1 MPSACRK
8 RRHASISP
16 ASYALLEKVLQRR
29 FDRRSLLGTAAKTI
43 PLASFARHMRA
54 EEPAEAGNVP
64 AKLDQEREAARDF
77 RAAAAEDR
85 ALRSALGRQL
95 IAFEHLLDD
104 QQRAAFARSLKGRMY
119 NVLGYVFSVY
129 CVYKVPT

>member
-1 MPSACRK
+1 MPAELTCWGST
-8 RRHASISP
+8 
-16 ASYALLEKVLQRR
+16 L
-29 FDRRSLLGTAAKTI
+29 TAAGPRPPRERWHAAAAELLACAVSSARTAL
-43 PLASFARHMRA
+43 PLLLRSSAY
-54 EEPAEAGNVP
+54 
-64 AKLDQEREAARDF
+64 REAARDF

-129 CVYKVPT
+129 CVYKVPTQRLEPMTSRSDL